1 MYYVYLLES
10 QSHAGQHYVG
20 FTSQK
25 VDLRL
30 ERHNQGTT
38 PATARYRPWR
48 LIWAGAFLSKEIA
61 LDFERYLKS
70 GSGRA
75 FVSKHFLPREV
86 GEGVSSETQ

>member
-1 MYYVYLLES
+1 MNGQGNMGGPMYYVYILES
-10 QSHAGQHYVG
+10 LSQTDQHYVG

-48 LIWAGAFLSKEIA
+48 LLWAAAFGDKSVALS
-61 LDFERYLKS
+61 FETYLKS

-75 FVSKHFLPREV
+75 FAKKRLIPK
-86 GEGVSSETQ
+86 